1 MSFSRQCFRECVG
14 ELEVGGDGYDLEL
27 AQLDP
32 VLDVVVVH
40 IYMLS
45 SIWL

>member
-1 MSFSRQCFRECVG
+1 MPLSRQGFCKCVG
-14 ELEVGGDGYDLEL
+14 ELDVGGDGHDLEL
-27 AQLDP
+27 AHLDP
-32 VLDVVVVH
+32 VLDVLVVH